1 MDSIVYSFL
10 SVRKEK
16 INKST
21 NHKLKATQR
30 REEEREG
37 EKEEE
42 KEGRAGEREK
52 LYFLLKFI
60 NKLGGAPK
68 KCSYIKLLTLT
79 REGNFSSL

>member
-21 NHKLKATQR
+21 NHKLEATQKK
-30 REEEREG
+30 REEGREG

-60 NKLGGAPK
+60 NKLEAPK
-68 KCSYIKLLTLT
+68 KVFLY
-79 REGNFSSL
+79 